1 MATKGKGGKKAVVR
15 AGKASASKKAGVP
28 TDRSS
33 SVGWKKT
40 AATKVE
46 PAKGKLGVMVVGLG
60 AVATTMIAGVE
71 AIRRGLASPIGSL
84 TQMGTIRLGKR
95 TDNKSPLIKDFVSLA
110 DLKDIVFT
118 GWDIFEDNVYEAAA
132 HAAVLKPEMLKKL
145 KPYLQKIKPM
155 PAVFDRY
162 YVKRL
167 DGTHVKKGKNKR
179 DLAEQLR
186 ADIRAF
192 KNKVDRVV
200 MIWCGSTEIFLEPK
214 PVHRSIEAFEAG
226 LVNNDRA
233 IAPSQIY
240 AYAALKEGVPFANG
254 APNLTVDL
262 PVMIEL
268 SKKNA
273 APICGK
279 DFKTGQ
285 TFMKTVLAPAFKARM
300 LGVKGWFSTNIL
312 GNRDGEVLDEPQSFK
327 TKEESKL
334 GSLEYIFQPEI
345 YPDLYKDIYHK
356 IRINY
361 YPPRGDEKE
370 AWDNIDIFG
379 WLGYPMQLKVN
390 FLCRDSIL
398 AAPIALDLV
407 LFLDLARRTPEL
419 RSIGIQEWLSFYLK
433 SPQSAP
439 GLYPEHDLF
448 IQSMKLKNT
457 LRHIMGADLVTH
469 LGLDYYD

>member
-1 MATKGKGGKKAVVR
+1 MMSIEEQGSQKTGKVAPAT
-15 AGKASASKKAGVP
+15 
-28 TDRSS
+28 
-33 SVGWKKT
+33 
-40 AATKVE
+40 
-46 PAKGKLGVMVVGLG
+46 GKLGVMVVGLG

-71 AIRRGLASPIGSL
+71 AVRKGLAKPIGSL

-95 TDNKSPLIKDFVSLA
+95 TDNTSPLIKDFVPLA
-110 DLKDIVFT
+110 NLNDIVFT
-118 GWDIFEDNVYEAAA
+118 GWDIFEDNVYESAA
-132 HAAVLKPEMLKKL
+132 HAKVLDEKTLLQL
-145 KPYLQKIKPM
+145 KPYLESIKPL
-155 PAVFDRY
+155 PAVFDQY

-167 DGTHVKKGKNKR
+167 NGTHVKKGKNKR
-179 DLAEQLR
+179 DLAEQMR

-192 KNKVDRVV
+192 KKTVDRVV
-200 MIWCGSTEIFLEPK
+200 MIWAASTEIFIVPTA
-214 PVHRSIEAFEAG
+214 VHESIEAFEKG
-226 LVNNDRA
+226 LENNDIA

-240 AYAALKEGVPFANG
+240 AYAALSEGVPFANG
-254 APNLTVDL
+254 APGLTVDV
-262 PVMIEL
+262 PAMVEL
-268 SKKNA
+268 SKRNA

-285 TFMKTVLAPAFKARM
+285 TLMKTVLAPALKARM
-300 LGVKGWFSTNIL
+300 LGVSGWFSTNIL
-312 GNRDGEVLDEPQSFK
+312 GNRDGEVLDDPQSFK

-334 GSLEYIFQPEI
+334 GSLDYIFQPEL
-345 YPDLYKDIYHK
+345 YPDLYKNLYHK

-361 YPPRGDEKE
+361 YPPRGDDKE

-379 WLGYPMQLKVN
+379 WLGYPMQIKVN

-407 LFLDLARRTPEL
+407 LFLDLAKRTPSL

-457 LRHIMGADLVTH
+457 LRHIMGADLITH
-469 LGLDYYD
+469 LGLEYYD

>member
-1 MATKGKGGKKAVVR
+1 ME
-15 AGKASASKKAGVP
+15 P
-28 TDRSS
+28 T
-33 SVGWKKT
+33 
-40 AATKVE
+40 
-46 PAKGKLGVMVVGLG
+46 
-60 AVATTMIAGVE
+60 
-71 AIRRGLASPIGSL
+71 
-84 TQMGTIRLGKR
+84 
-95 TDNKSPLIKDFVSLA
+95 
-110 DLKDIVFT
+110 
-118 GWDIFEDNVYEAAA
+118 
-132 HAAVLKPEMLKKL
+132 
-145 KPYLQKIKPM
+145 
-155 PAVFDRY
+155 
-162 YVKRL
+162 
-167 DGTHVKKGKNKR
+167 
-179 DLAEQLR
+179 
-186 ADIRAF
+186 
-192 KNKVDRVV
+192 
-200 MIWCGSTEIFLEPK
+200 
-214 PVHRSIEAFEAG
+214 PVHQSIEAFEKG
-226 LVNNDRA
+226 LEKNDIG

-254 APNLTVDL
+254 APNLTVDI
-262 PVMIEL
+262 PAMIEL

-300 LGVKGWFSTNIL
+300 IGVTGWFSTNIL

-334 GSLEYIFQPEI
+334 GSLEYIFQPEL

-379 WLGYPMQLKVN
+379 WLGYPMQMKVN

-407 LFLDLARRTPEL
+407 LFLDLAKRTPEL

-433 SPQSAP
+433 SPQTRARALSRARSVHPVDEAQEHAAPHHGRGPDHAP
-439 GLYPEHDLF
+439 GAGV
-448 IQSMKLKNT
+448 
-457 LRHIMGADLVTH
+457 LRLRLLARSGSVMPGPLWRSLPHFGQRDSVI
-469 LGLDYYD
+469 

>member
-1 MATKGKGGKKAVVR
+1 MATKKKVSKTAVVR
-15 AGKASASKKAGVP
+15 TGKKLAGRKAA
-28 TDRSS
+28 RS
-33 SVGWKKT
+33 
-40 AATKVE
+40 KVE
-46 PAKGKLGVMVVGLG
+46 PAKGKLGVMVVGMG

-71 AIRRGLASPIGSL
+71 AIRRGLAQPIGSL

-95 TDNKSPLIKDFVSLA
+95 TDNTSPLIKDFVPLA
-110 DLKDIVFT
+110 DLNDIVFT
-118 GWDIFEDNVYEAAA
+118 GWDIFDDNVYEAAS
-132 HAAVLKPEMLKKL
+132 HAAVLKPEILKKL
-145 KPYLQKIKPM
+145 RPYLETIKPM
-155 PAVFDRY
+155 PAVFDSY

-167 DGTHVKKGKNKR
+167 HGAHVKKGKNKM
-179 DLAEQLR
+179 DLAQQVI

-192 KNKVDRVV
+192 KKKVNRVV
-200 MIWCGSTEIFLEPK
+200 MIWAGSTEIFMEPTA
-214 PVHRSIEAFEAG
+214 VHRSIAAFEKA
-226 LVNNDRA
+226 LEQSDIA

-254 APNLTVDL
+254 APNLTVDI
-262 PVMIEL
+262 PAMVEL

-300 LGVKGWFSTNIL
+300 IGVKGWFSTNIL

-334 GSLEYIFQPEI
+334 GSLEYIFQPEM
-345 YPDLYKDIYHK
+345 YPELYSDIYHK

-407 LFLDLARRTPEL
+407 LFLDLAKRTPSL

-433 SPQSAP
+433 SPQTRE

-457 LRHIMGADLVTH
+457 LRHIMGADLITH
-469 LGLDYYD
+469 LGLEYYD

>member
-1 MATKGKGGKKAVVR
+1 METEQQGGQKTAE
-15 AGKASASKKAGVP
+15 ASKIAP
-28 TDRSS
+28 
-33 SVGWKKT
+33 
-40 AATKVE
+40 AT
-46 PAKGKLGVMVVGLG
+46 GKLGVMVVGLG
-60 AVATTMIAGVE
+60 AVATTLIAGVE
-71 AIRRGLASPIGSL
+71 AVRKGLAKPIGSL

-95 TDNKSPLIKDFVSLA
+95 TDNKSPLIKDFVPLA
-110 DLKDIVFT
+110 DLKDVVFT

-132 HAAVLKPEMLKKL
+132 HAAVLDKGLLEQL
-145 KPYLQKIKPM
+145 KPYIETIKPL
-155 PAVFDRY
+155 PAVFDTY

-167 DGTHVKKGKNKR
+167 HGTHVKTGKNKR
-179 DLAEQLR
+179 DLAEQVR
-186 ADIRAF
+186 ADIREF
-192 KNKVDRVV
+192 KKTVDRVV
-200 MIWCGSTEIFLEPK
+200 IIWCASTEIFIK
-214 PVHRSIEAFEAG
+214 PTAVHETIESFEKG
-226 LVNNDRA
+226 MENDDIA

-240 AYAALKEGVPFANG
+240 AYAALSEGVPFANG
-254 APNLTVDL
+254 APNLTVDN
-262 PVMIEL
+262 PAMVAL

-273 APICGK
+273 APVCGK

-285 TFMKTVLAPAFKARM
+285 TMMKTVLAPAFKARM
-300 LGVKGWFSTNIL
+300 LGVSGWFSTNIL
-312 GNRDGEVLDEPQSFK
+312 GNRDGEVLDDPESFK

-334 GSLEYIFQPEI
+334 GSLDYIFQPEL
-345 YPDLYKDIYHK
+345 YPDLYKDLYHK

-379 WLGYPMQLKVN
+379 WLGYPMQIKVN

-407 LFLDLARRTPEL
+407 LFMDLAKRTPSL

-457 LRHIMGADLVTH
+457 LRHIMGADLITH
-469 LGLDYYD
+469 LGLEYYD

>member
-1 MATKGKGGKKAVVR
+1 MAAKGKGGKKAVVR
-15 AGKASASKKAGVP
+15 AGNASAS
-28 TDRSS
+28 
-33 SVGWKKT
+33 KKT

-71 AIRRGLASPIGSL
+71 AIRRGLAKPIGSL

-95 TDNKSPLIKDFVSLA
+95 TDNKSPLIKDFVPLA
-110 DLKDIVFT
+110 DLNDIVFT
-118 GWDIFEDNVYEAAA
+118 GWDIFKDSAYEAAVN
-132 HAAVLKPEMLKKL
+132 AAVLKPEMLKQL
-145 KPYLQKIKPM
+145 KPYLQKIEPM
-155 PAVFDRY
+155 PAVFDQY

-192 KNKVDRVV
+192 KKKVDRVV
-200 MIWCGSTEIFLEPK
+200 MIWAASTEIFLEPK

-226 LVNNDRA
+226 LEKNDRA

-268 SKKNA
+268 SKQNA

-300 LGVKGWFSTNIL
+300 LGGNGWFSTNIL

-345 YPDLYKDIYHK
+345 YPDLYKEIYHK

-407 LFLDLARRTPEL
+407 LFLDLAKRTPEL
-419 RSIGIQEWLSFYLK
+419 RSIGIQECLSFYLK

>member
-1 MATKGKGGKKAVVR
+1 
-15 AGKASASKKAGVP
+15 
-28 TDRSS
+28 
-33 SVGWKKT
+33 
-40 AATKVE
+40 
-46 PAKGKLGVMVVGLG
+46 MVVGLG

-71 AIRRGLASPIGSL
+71 AIRRGLAKPVGSL

-95 TDNKSPLIKDFVSLA
+95 TDKKSPLIKDFVPLA
-110 DLKDIVFT
+110 GLKDIVFT

-155 PAVFDRY
+155 PAVFDQY

-167 DGTHVKKGKNKR
+167 DGKHVKNGKNKR
-179 DLAEQLR
+179 DLAEQVR

-192 KNKVDRVV
+192 RKKVDRVV
-200 MIWCGSTEIFLEPK
+200 MIWAASTEIFLEPK
-214 PVHRSIEAFEAG
+214 PVHRSIESFEAG
-226 LVNNDRA
+226 LMNNDRA

-240 AYAALKEGVPFANG
+240 AYAALMEGVPFANG

-300 LGVKGWFSTNIL
+300 IGVNGWFSTNIL

-334 GSLEYIFQPEI
+334 GSLEYIFQPEL
-345 YPDLYKDIYHK
+345 YPDLYSDIYHK

-407 LFLDLARRTPEL
+407 LFLDLAKRTPEL